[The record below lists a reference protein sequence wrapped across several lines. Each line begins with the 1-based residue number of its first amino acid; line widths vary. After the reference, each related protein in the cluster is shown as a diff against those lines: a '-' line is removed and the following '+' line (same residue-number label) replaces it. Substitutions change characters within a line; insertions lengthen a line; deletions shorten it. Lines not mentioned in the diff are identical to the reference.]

1 MRGGLRPLPTLVA
14 LAFAW
19 PVVAAEPPASPK
31 RGVLVELYTSQ
42 GCDMCPAA
50 EEILGRLAA
59 DVPGIVPI
67 AFHVDY
73 FDTPWK
79 DVFSD
84 ELYSRRQMT
93 YNDVYAG
100 PKPESYGL
108 YYTPMMMIDGARSV
122 NGRDRAAAV
131 AAIRAARAKPP
142 TVTLDVGLDVA
153 EDGLSA
159 AATLRVSRR
168 PGRGV
173 GSPLLLCAVLR
184 EDRVATEVRS
194 GENAGKTLIARFPA
208 RRTEYDF
215 VELKDDAPASK
226 AFRFAV
232 DPAWNREN
240 LRLACFV
247 QDRSTAVVHQAVD
260 VPWPGA
266 GAPKGDPT
274 ARAGERDHSVPKV
287 AR

>member
-1 MRGGLRPLPTLVA
+1 MRGGLRALPILVA
-14 LAFAW
+14 LAAAW
-19 PVVAAEPPASPK
+19 PAVAAEPPAAPK
-31 RGVLVELYTSQ
+31 RAVLVELYTSQ

-73 FDTPWK
+73 FDKPWK

-108 YYTPMMMIDGARSV
+108 YYTPMMMIDGAKSV

-131 AAIRAARAKPP
+131 AAIRAARARPP
-142 TVTLDVGLDVA
+142 AVSLDVDLDVA

-159 AATLRVSRR
+159 TAALRVSRR
-168 PGRGV
+168 SGRLGD
-173 GSPLLLCAVLR
+173 SPLLLCAVLR

-194 GENAGKTLIARFPA
+194 GENAGKTLVARFPA

-215 VELKDDAPASK
+215 IELKDDAPASK
-226 AFRFAV
+226 SFRFAV

-247 QDRSTAVVHQAVD
+247 QDRRSAVVHQAVD
-260 VPWPGA
+260 VPWPAA
-266 GAPKGDPT
+266 GSRKGDPT
-274 ARAGERDHSVPKV
+274 ARAGEADHSVPNV

>member
-1 MRGGLRPLPTLVA
+1 MRGGFRPLPILVA
-14 LAFAW
+14 LALAW
-19 PVVAAEPPASPK
+19 PVVAAEPPAAPK
-31 RGVLVELYTSQ
+31 RAVLVELYTSQ

-73 FDTPWK
+73 FDKPWK

-142 TVTLDVGLDVA
+142 AVTLDVDLDVA
-153 EDGLSA
+153 EDGRSGT
-159 AATLRVSRR
+159 ATLRVSRR
-168 PGRGV
+168 PGRAV

-184 EDRVATEVRS
+184 EDRGPIGRERRQDAGRAVPRPPHRVRLHRVERRRARIEVVPVRRRPGLEPREPAARLLRPGPDHGGRS
-194 GENAGKTLIARFPA
+194 SGRRRALAGR
-208 RRTEYDF
+208 
-215 VELKDDAPASK
+215 
-226 AFRFAV
+226 
-232 DPAWNREN
+232 
-240 LRLACFV
+240 
-247 QDRSTAVVHQAVD
+247 
-260 VPWPGA
+260 
-266 GAPKGDPT
+266 
-274 ARAGERDHSVPKV
+274 
-287 AR
+287 